1 MGHLIDAIKE
11 GLGKLRSWRVEYVKS
26 DANSATHMLARE
38 AFSCVIN
45 RVWVEEIP
53 NRIYDIVTKENG
65 SWLIDFI
72 NKYYNFVQKNN
83 NNNSLMSNRDD
94 TLTSWCNMFLNWV
107 NKTLLVV
114 IWYTLTI

>member
-1 MGHLIDAIKE
+1 VTGAKWVIKE

-65 SWLIDFI
+65 S
-72 NKYYNFVQKNN
+72 
-83 NNNSLMSNRDD
+83 
-94 TLTSWCNMFLNWV
+94 
-107 NKTLLVV
+107 
-114 IWYTLTI
+114 

>member
-65 SWLIDFI
+65 S
-72 NKYYNFVQKNN
+72 
-83 NNNSLMSNRDD
+83 
-94 TLTSWCNMFLNWV
+94 
-107 NKTLLVV
+107 
-114 IWYTLTI
+114 